1 MHIKTGDVYEDI
13 ANDVEK
19 RFDTENYAT
28 KSPLPVGKNI
38 KVTGL
43 MKDELGREIQT
54 ILVGLRPKTYCY
66 FIYDS
71 IGDKKA
77 KGTKKCV
84 IKRTR
89 KFKDYKNCL
98 KYKENHI
105 KITANVFTEEIN
117 KIVLSSNYDYRLVME
132 SHHIHMLL
140 MLGKYTKQNCQSISK
155 YKIISLDN
163 VTNEYKTEHNPKL
176 VIHSRSS
183 IQSIND

>member
-54 ILVGLRPKTYCY
+54 KLVGLRPKTYCY

-84 IKRTR
+84 MKRTR

-117 KIVLSSNYDYRLVME
+117 KIVLSSNY
-132 SHHIHMLL
+132 IT
-140 MLGKYTKQNCQSISK
+140 GW
-155 YKIISLDN
+155 
-163 VTNEYKTEHNPKL
+163 
-176 VIHSRSS
+176 
-183 IQSIND
+183 